1 MMHLMSNLQLNLKNS
16 AHPNS
21 AVYPGEK
28 GGLGGGGLATIFG
41 RKNALARGGGR
52 GLLQLLLLL

>member
-1 MMHLMSNLQLNLKNS
+1 MMHLMSNLELHLKNS

-41 RKNALARGGGR
+41 RKNALARGGR

>member
-1 MMHLMSNLQLNLKNS
+1 MMHRMSNLQLNLKNS

-28 GGLGGGGLATIFG
+28 GGLGGGLATIFG